1 MSKTSSIVSVGLLF
15 SFGMICAAHVRRTPG
30 VHSSAAGNSALAE
43 IQGSATD
50 CSDKAAVV
58 EAIYAHFKKN
68 GLSKQQRERINVRFN
83 TQGKVVILEGFVT
96 PTSRRRDQEMA
107 GVNRAGQLA
116 AEATT
121 CESRVDNKLTS
132 IRGHGCTP
140 PRVACGQTGVCLPP
154 DECNAGK
161 SR

>member
-15 SFGMICAAHVRRTPG
+15 SFGMICAASVRTAPG
-30 VHSSAAGNSALAE
+30 LHSLAVGNSAVAE

-50 CSDKAAVV
+50 CSDKGAVV
-58 EAIYAHFKKN
+58 QAIYAHFKKN
-68 GLSKQQRERINVRFN
+68 GFSKEQRDRINVRFN
-83 TQGKVVILEGFVT
+83 PRDKVVTLDGFVT
-96 PTSRRRDQEMA
+96 PTSRRRSERMA
-107 GVNRAGQLA
+107 GVNKAGELA

-121 CESRVDNKLTS
+121 CETRVDNKLTP